1 MSHDWLTQRATLMAE
16 VSRLGEDMYN
26 YATRLQIISNQA
38 KRSGV
43 EADSAKVSEIMSKLD
58 AAREEKARVWSQVQ
72 AGDLVDAARK
82 QELENCRRISEARK
96 ITVVPGN
103 ALELS
108 ASELMTLAAALTAFM
123 KDIEV
128 LNADDSRDMYKAH
141 RRNIESLINKFEDY
155 ANERGL

>member
-1 MSHDWLTQRATLMAE
+1 MSHDWLTQRAMLMTR
-16 VSRLGEDMYN
+16 VSELGEDTYN
-26 YATRLQIISNQA
+26 FATRIQIIKNQA

-43 EADSAKVSEIMSKLD
+43 EVDEARISEITSLLE

-72 AGDLVDAARK
+72 AGDLVEAARK
-82 QELENCRRISEARK
+82 QELDFCRRISEARK

-128 LNADDSRDMYKAH
+128 LNADDSRDMYNAH